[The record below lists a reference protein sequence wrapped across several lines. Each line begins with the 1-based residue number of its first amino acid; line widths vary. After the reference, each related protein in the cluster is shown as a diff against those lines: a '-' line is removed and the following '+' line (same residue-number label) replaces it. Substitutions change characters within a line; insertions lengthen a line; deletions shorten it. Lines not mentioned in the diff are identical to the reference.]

1 MGFVFYRYGMES
13 LSGILALVGSGEYLP
28 PMEPVD
34 QYLLGKLSPPVRV
47 VCLPTAAGTEGTERI
62 HYWSNL
68 GVAHFTR
75 LGVEAKAVE
84 VVDRAGAEDERM
96 AAQIASA
103 SFVYLSGGKP
113 DYLHS
118 VLAGSRVWEA
128 IRDVLSRG
136 GVVAGCSAG
145 AMIFGEKIP
154 AYRNPFVLRPAF
166 AFLKNAVI
174 LPHFDEIPETF
185 IRLVRLALPMRYTL
199 IGVEGNTALVLENS
213 KPAVLGS
220 GQVVIWNRAGKRSY
234 KQGDR
239 FPMDR
244 MD

>member
-1 MGFVFYRYGMES
+1 MGFVCYRFGMES
-13 LSGILALVGSGEYLP
+13 LAGILALVGSGEYLP

-34 QYLLGKLSPPVRV
+34 RYLLSRLSPPVRV
-47 VCLPTAAGTEGTERI
+47 VCLPTAAGAEGAERI
-62 HYWSNL
+62 RYWSDL

-75 LGVEAKAVE
+75 LGVTAEAVE

-96 AAQIASA
+96 ASQVAEASL
-103 SFVYLSGGKP
+103 VYLSGGKP

-128 IRDVLSRG
+128 IRGVLSRG

-145 AMIFGEKIP
+145 AMIFGEKMP

-166 AFLKNAVI
+166 AFLRNTVI

-185 IRLVRLALPMRYTL
+185 VRLTRLALPMRYTL
-199 IGVEGNTALVLENS
+199 IGVEGNTALVFDDG
-213 KPAVLGS
+213 KPAVFGS
-220 GQVVIWNRAGKRSY
+220 GQVVIWNRAGRRSY

-244 MD
+244 ID